1 MVALWGNEEGD
12 ECVLLTP
19 SPTPIFREPP
29 PPPPPRGL
37 MEETSFFKETTGTCS
52 QCVTSCPG
60 PATLGRGDPFQI
72 FTLLLFRHR
81 LIPRPGGRSWPSEGQ
96 TATAAGETVSF
107 CQQAFS
113 TRWGLHSPSESSQAQ
128 RGVGNAWRGK

>member
-19 SPTPIFREPP
+19 SPTPSFREPP
-29 PPPPPRGL
+29 QGPDGGNIIL
-37 MEETSFFKETTGTCS
+37 QGDHNA
-52 QCVTSCPG
+52 VTSCPG

-72 FTLLLFRHR
+72 FTLLLFRHG

-96 TATAAGETVSF
+96 TAAAAGERGSF